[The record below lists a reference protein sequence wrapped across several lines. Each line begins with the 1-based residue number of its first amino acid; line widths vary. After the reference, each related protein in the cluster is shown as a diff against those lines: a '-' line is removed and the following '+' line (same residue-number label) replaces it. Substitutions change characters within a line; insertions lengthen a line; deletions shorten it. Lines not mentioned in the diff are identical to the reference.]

1 MNPYL
6 EPSVLFAIVMAV
18 LVINACS
25 PFLTVVSTVLFSIL
39 NVIIFL
45 LFDYIS
51 STYGELAPL
60 KLFLEISLSNSLL
73 WIMELI
79 LFMENR
85 YFLLYKRNF
94 GGCNFV
100 HLMLLFIQVNVF
112 AFVLYWS
119 SNIIEDLTLPKA

>member
-51 STYGELAPL
+51 STY
-60 KLFLEISLSNSLL
+60 EIDTFCYTKGISVAVISSTSCC
-73 WIMELI
+73 
-79 LFMENR
+79 F
-85 YFLLYKRNF
+85 LYKLTSSHSFYTGHRI
-94 GGCNFV
+94 
-100 HLMLLFIQVNVF
+100 LLKI
-112 AFVLYWS
+112 
-119 SNIIEDLTLPKA
+119 

>member
-6 EPSVLFAIVMAV
+6 EPSILFTIVMAV

-39 NVIIFL
+39 NIIIFL

-51 STYGELAPL
+51 STYDELAPL

-85 YFLLYKRNF
+85 YFLLDKRNF
-94 GGCNFV
+94 GCCNSV